1 MIRERIEVASGKKSS
16 ETSLYLSNEV
26 ENLAEICE
34 AIRKRWQVEVTN
46 NMRDTTLAED
56 KLCVKEPTVNRVMA
70 GIRTLVL
77 GLLRLTKCQNK
88 KAQLD
93 NFADNFGHLIY
104 WLKSIQFL

>member
-1 MIRERIEVASGKKSS
+1 
-16 ETSLYLSNEV
+16 
-26 ENLAEICE
+26 
-34 AIRKRWQVEVTN
+34 VEVTN

-70 GIRTLVL
+70 GVRTLVL
-77 GLLRLTKCQNK
+77 SLLRLTGCRNK

-93 NFADNFGHLIY
+93 NFADDFGYLIC